1 MIPDLKILPA
11 YDTQNLCLKNI
22 YTSQDHSFTLSMS
35 RPARAKYTGA
45 TFTPLYVPVC
55 FYRYFFIAKK
65 VTAQIFLRLYIHA
78 FLSEIFKT
86 FNIDD
91 MYYEIYISMT
101 AVMQILIVRDI
112 QQFKAR

>member
-1 MIPDLKILPA
+1 
-11 YDTQNLCLKNI
+11 
-22 YTSQDHSFTLSMS
+22 MS

-55 FYRYFFIAKK
+55 FYRYFLIAKK

-91 MYYEIYISMT
+91 IYYEIYISMT